1 MSWKP
6 MIVPFARPSAGSRAD
21 RGIGYAAGVFF
32 RSYWMATRQIMDAL
46 DTAERVCSRR
56 GVRLT
61 TLRRRILE
69 QVLRT
74 DGVIK
79 AYDLIHDLSS
89 ADRSIKPPT
98 VYRSLAFLLEQGF
111 IHRIESLNGFVACN
125 HPGEAHET
133 LLMICDACGHIH
145 EMHLETISHALD
157 HAAAEEGFAIST
169 KVVELHGR
177 CRDCQRAGRKPEPT
191 I

>member
-1 MSWKP
+1 
-6 MIVPFARPSAGSRAD
+6 
-21 RGIGYAAGVFF
+21 
-32 RSYWMATRQIMDAL
+32 MASTQPLEAL
-46 DTAERVCSRR
+46 DTAERVCSKR

-61 TLRRRILE
+61 SLRRRVLE
-69 QVLRT
+69 QILKT

-79 AYDLIHDLSS
+79 AYDLIHALSS

-133 LLMICDACGHIH
+133 LLMICDGCGDIH
-145 EMHLETISHALD
+145 EMEPENLRETLD
-157 HAAAEEGFAIST
+157 HAAQAQGFSIT
-169 KVVELHGR
+169 GKVVELHGICR
-177 CRDCQRAGRKPEPT
+177 KCRDRPAAGDAR
-191 I
+191 

>member
-1 MSWKP
+1 M
-6 MIVPFARPSAGSRAD
+6 
-21 RGIGYAAGVFF
+21 
-32 RSYWMATRQIMDAL
+32 MATRQTMDAL

-61 TLRRRILE
+61 ALRRRILE

-79 AYDLIHDLSS
+79 AYDLIHNLSS
-89 ADRSIKPPT
+89 ADHSIKPPT

-133 LLMICDACGHIH
+133 LLMLCRACGHIQ
-145 EMHLETISHALD
+145 EMHLENISLALD
-157 HAAAEEGFAIST
+157 HAAENQGFAISA
-169 KVVELHGR
+169 KVVELHGL
-177 CRDCQRAGRKPEPT
+177 CRDCQRAGRKPGAT
-191 I
+191 L

>member
-1 MSWKP
+1 
-6 MIVPFARPSAGSRAD
+6 
-21 RGIGYAAGVFF
+21 
-32 RSYWMATRQIMDAL
+32 MATRQTMDAL

-61 TLRRRILE
+61 ALRRRILE
-69 QVLRT
+69 QVLQT

-79 AYDLIHDLSS
+79 AYDLIHHLSS

-133 LLMICDACGHIH
+133 LLMLCDACGHIH
-145 EMHLETISHALD
+145 EMHLEHISHALD
-157 HAAAEEGFAIST
+157 CIAEEQGFAISA
-169 KVVELHGR
+169 KVVELHGL
-177 CRDCQRAGRKPEPT
+177 CSDCQRADRKSGST
-191 I
+191 V

>member
-1 MSWKP
+1 ME
-6 MIVPFARPSAGSRAD
+6 AGGSLGAFKLPERALASGMLAMQHCI
-21 RGIGYAAGVFF
+21 RE
-32 RSYWMATRQIMDAL
+32 ATMGTTATTEAL
-46 DTAERVCSRR
+46 DAAERVCAGR

-61 TLRRRILE
+61 SLRRRILE
-69 QVLRT
+69 QVLNT

-79 AYDLIHDLSS
+79 AYDLIHELSS

-133 LLMICDACGHIH
+133 LLMICDTCGHIH
-145 EMHLETISHALD
+145 EMHPENISAALD
-157 HAAAEEGFAIST
+157 QAAGREGFAIST
-169 KVVELHGR
+169 KVVELHGL
-177 CRDCQRAGRKPEPT
+177 CRGCQGTGLKPVPQP
-191 I
+191 

>member
-1 MSWKP
+1 
-6 MIVPFARPSAGSRAD
+6 
-21 RGIGYAAGVFF
+21 
-32 RSYWMATRQIMDAL
+32 MAETSTAQAL
-46 DTAERVCSRR
+46 DAAERVCTQR

-61 TLRRRILE
+61 SLRRRILE
-69 QVLRT
+69 QILKT

-89 ADRSIKPPT
+89 RDRSIKPPT

-133 LLMICDACGHIH
+133 LLMICDDCGHID
-145 EMHLETISHALD
+145 EMHPAHISTALD
-157 HAAAEEGFAIST
+157 LAADEKGFAISG
-169 KVVELHGR
+169 KVVELHGT
-177 CRDCQRAGRKPEPT
+177 CRNCRTADHHM
-191 I
+191 